1 MDHFQLSYCKDLHRN
16 ERNTKYILTFA
27 VVCSVRKF
35 LTESENTANC
45 LLRSIEELKNP
56 YKFVKTQY
64 TQVKIIEILSRVC

>member
-27 VVCSVRKF
+27 VFCKGIP
-35 LTESENTANC
+35 LQNTRNC
-45 LLRSIEELKNP
+45 LLLSIEELKVP